1 MAGRPPSVVS
11 RGFVLVFGGLGLVL
25 GMGLGSGWICL
36 SADGAGETHVQTAGL
51 LVHRGTVHAG
61 RERWMSHLRADW
73 YWTITKLAMD
83 ALGAGQNLEKES
95 LGAIWSLS
103 TEGVLL
109 KRDVG
114 HWPLAL
120 GLARLRLGLGLG
132 HGLLVFKLLLVV
144 DDIIGAVL
152 SPAPVFLMR
161 CRVTFR
167 GSRNAALGFTTRPV
181 LVTATRARAHRAEHN
196 PTVRTVRI
204 RDARSAAGR
213 RGRATSCSG
222 RRGQAR
228 GRGWQADEARAGMD
242 IDASSADEE
251 DGERGEGENEK
262 TGEERERERAA
273 IRKKLEVS
281 RARRRSS
288 MSGTFLIVRGS

>member
-1 MAGRPPSVVS
+1 MASY
-11 RGFVLVFGGLGLVL
+11 
-25 GMGLGSGWICL
+25 
-36 SADGAGETHVQTAGL
+36 Q
-51 LVHRGTVHAG
+51 
-61 RERWMSHLRADW
+61 
-73 YWTITKLAMD
+73 K
-83 ALGAGQNLEKES
+83 
-95 LGAIWSLS
+95 
-103 TEGVLL
+103 
-109 KRDVG
+109 
-114 HWPLAL
+114 
-120 GLARLRLGLGLG
+120 
-132 HGLLVFKLLLVV
+132 VFKLLLVV

-152 SPAPVFLMR
+152 SPAPVFLMH

-204 RDARSAAGR
+204 RDARSAAG
-213 RGRATSCSG
+213 GWATSCSG
-222 RRGQAR
+222 HRGRAR
-228 GRGWQADEARAGMD
+228 GRGRQADELGAAGAGMD
-242 IDASSADEE
+242 IDASSA